1 MAENIMRLSAA
12 SDSGLDGMRSTDPFF
27 DSAHKLFAI
36 DRFQHEIIA
45 AGGNTTPQIFFSL
58 ARRDINDC
66 TGQIGKLGPDINR
79 GLEPVH
85 VRHHDIHQDDARTFG
100 LEKFKKILARGNTLK
115 REPAAFDDSF
125 QKNQTFGVIIDAHD
139 QKIISDWHGIPSL
152 A

>member
-1 MAENIMRLSAA
+1 MAENIMGFRQR
-12 SDSGLDGMRSTDPFF
+12 SDSGLDSVCPTDPFF
-27 DSAHKLFAI
+27 DSAHQFFAI

-45 AGGNTTPQIFFSL
+45 AGGNTTPQVFFPL
-58 ARRDINDC
+58 TRRDINDC
-66 TGQIGKLGPDINR
+66 AGQIGKLGPDIDR

-100 LEKFKKILARGNTLK
+100 HEKFKKILARGNTLK

>member
-1 MAENIMRLSAA
+1 MAKTQLGSQPQ
-12 SDSGLDGMRSTDPFF
+12 SDCCLDGMRPTDPFF
-27 DSAHKLFAI
+27 DSAHQFFAI
-36 DRFQHEIIA
+36 DRFQDEIIA
-45 AGGNTTPQIFFSL
+45 AGGNTTPQILFTLS
-58 ARRDINDC
+58 RRDINDC
-66 TGQIGKLGPDINR
+66 TGQIGELGPDIDR